1 MMPELGVVLAM
12 REDHLAG
19 LDPYAPLLIR
29 RLRTRFRIERLG
41 PDEALE
47 AVTKPALN
55 AGCPFDAGVA
65 ERLVDDLR
73 QIKVQSPERAGEMVV
88 FGPYVEPVQLQV
100 VCNRLWEAL
109 PEQADRAIQWEEI
122 EQYGNIDRALTD
134 FYESALNLAK
144 VSEPSQGL
152 ALSERRLRRWFSEQ
166 LITPMRTRGL
176 ALQGKDETAGL
187 PNVAV
192 DVLEK
197 RHLIRADARAG
208 ARWYELVHDRLV
220 DPILKS
226 NQAWEAARQTPLRM
240 TAKHWQETKSEALLY
255 RDKALKEALAWAKAY
270 PDEVEPYET
279 EFLQLSQ
286 RIEQVRARTR
296 QITTAVAIGLAIG
309 LCIMVVLAIA
319 AFRGQQVAQQAQ
331 ATAVAESDIRATA
344 QAQAEA
350 RRLEAEAAQATAVA
364 ETKVRATAEAQ
375 AVEQRQ
381 IAVARQLA
389 AQASRY
395 ATEKQTDLALLLNLE
410 ANRVAGATWAQGSLL
425 EAVQS
430 NRDLI
435 TFLRDHSDE
444 VRSVAFSPDGKVL
457 ASAGKDTTIIL
468 WDVSTALNTGVATRR
483 PMGQPLKG
491 HTLDVNSVAFSPDGK
506 MFASASN
513 DATIILWDVATRQP
527 IGEPLTGHSS
537 AVNSVAFSP
546 APPGG
551 GTGGKLLA
559 SGSDD
564 NTIILWDVE
573 TQQPVG
579 QPLEGHSD
587 SVTSVAFSPDGK
599 LLASASRDATVR
611 LWNVATGQPRGQPL
625 TGHEQMV
632 YCVAFSPDGKLL
644 ASGSA
649 DGTVRLWDVATG
661 RPHGPDEG
669 RLTEHKGII
678 WSLAFSPD
686 GKVLASGSD
695 DKTIVLWNVASGQT
709 LWPAARRPQGLGGWL
724 GL

>member
-1 MMPELGVVLAM
+1 MKNNPFVGPRPYERGDHANFFGRTRDARDLTALIQAERVVLFYAQSGAGKTSLLNAQVIPALEEKGFNVLPVARVGSDVPPGIDPKSVKNIFVFSALMSLVGQDVAAHQLTQPTLLVFLRQLLGTTDGQLPKDVDGDETLALGGNRHPPILILDQFEEILTTHRDRWQDAQGFFEQLEESLRMMPELGVVLAM
-12 REDHLAG
+12 REDHVAG
-19 LDPYAPLLIR
+19 LDPYAPLLPR
-29 RLRTRFRIERLG
+29 RLRTRFRIEQLG

-73 QIKVQSPERAGEMVV
+73 QIKVQSPEGAGEMVV
-88 FGPYVEPVQLQV
+88 LGPYVEPVQLQV

-109 PEQADRAIQWEEI
+109 PEQADHAIQWEEI

-134 FYESALNLAK
+134 FYESALTQTCQ
-144 VSEPSQGL
+144 VSKDLTGL
-152 ALSERRLRRWFSEQ
+152 ALSERRLRHWFSEQ

-226 NQAWEAARQTPLRM
+226 NQAWEIARQTPLRM

-255 RDKALKEALAWAKAY
+255 RDKALKEALAWAKAH
-270 PDEVEPYET
+270 PDEAEPYEQ
-279 EFLQLSQ
+279 EFLQDSQ
-286 RIEQVRARTR
+286 RLDQVRARTR
-296 QITTAVAIGLAIG
+296 QITIAVTIGLAIG
-309 LCIMVVLAIA
+309 LVIMVVLAIA

-331 ATAVAESDIRATA
+331 ATAVAEADIRATA
-344 QAQAEA
+344 QAQAEV

-395 ATEKQTDLALLLNLE
+395 ATEKQTDLALLLSLE
-410 ANRVAGATWAQGSLL
+410 ANRIAGATWAQGSLL
-425 EAVQS
+425 EAVES

-435 TFLRDHSDE
+435 TFLRDHTDE

-468 WDVSTALNTGVATRR
+468 WDVATRQ

-491 HTLDVNSVAFSPDGK
+491 HTLDVS
-506 MFASASN
+506 
-513 DATIILWDVATRQP
+513 
-527 IGEPLTGHSS
+527 
-537 AVNSVAFSP
+537 
-546 APPGG
+546 
-551 GTGGKLLA
+551 
-559 SGSDD
+559 
-564 NTIILWDVE
+564 
-573 TQQPVG
+573 
-579 QPLEGHSD
+579 
-587 SVTSVAFSPDGK
+587 SVAFSPDGK
-599 LLASASRDATVR
+599 LLASASDDNTIIFFM
-611 LWNVATGQPRGQPL
+611 GRGDP
-625 TGHEQMV
+625 
-632 YCVAFSPDGKLL
+632 P
-644 ASGSA
+644 A
-649 DGTVRLWDVATG
+649 DR
-661 RPHGPDEG
+661 
-669 RLTEHKGII
+669 
-678 WSLAFSPD
+678 
-686 GKVLASGSD
+686 
-695 DKTIVLWNVASGQT
+695 
-709 LWPAARRPQGLGGWL
+709 
-724 GL
+724 